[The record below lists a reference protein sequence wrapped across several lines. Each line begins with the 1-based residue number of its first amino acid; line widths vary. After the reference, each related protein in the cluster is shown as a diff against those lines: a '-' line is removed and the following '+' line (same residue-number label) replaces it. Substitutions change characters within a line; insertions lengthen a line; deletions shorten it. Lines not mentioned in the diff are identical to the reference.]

1 MARAVNSTLSG
12 ESQALATASGTVEWL
27 GLMLGEALDGPFD
40 PRVGRDLLCRRP
52 PILTT
57 DCKSLYDHLISPSS
71 PTAVEDRRTSIDI
84 VIIRESMKT
93 TQAHIRWIPT
103 NRMLADG
110 LTKDKID
117 PIDLLRSCIRSGN
130 YQISPEAHVLAQQA
144 TERQRRLQRHSQP
157 TPASCQK
164 GPVNAMTLPDEE
176 SPL

>member
-1 MARAVNSTLSG
+1 MRAKCLHGLQLYGNPIRMARAVNSTLSG

-40 PRVGRDLLCRRP
+40 PRVSRDLLCRRP
-52 PILTT
+52 P
-57 DCKSLYDHLISPSS
+57 
-71 PTAVEDRRTSIDI
+71 
-84 VIIRESMKT
+84 